1 MEKQQNKFGNWLKT
15 SITARMLMIGILIL
29 VLLIPLS
36 YIESLINERS
46 NRQES
51 MVNEISEKWGN
62 EVLLYGPIL
71 KVPYKTYTEKIITNA
86 QESRNEKIATINY
99 AYFFPKKLDI

>member
-1 MEKQQNKFGNWLKT
+1 MNMQQNKFGNWIKN
-15 SITARMLMIGILIL
+15 SITARMLMIGILII

-36 YIESLINERS
+36 FIESLIRERA

-51 MVNEISEKWGN
+51 VVNEINEKWGN

-71 KVPYKTYTEKIITNA
+71 KVPYKTFTEKLLLMNK
-86 QESRNEKIATINY
+86 NLKNG
-99 AYFFPKKLDI
+99 